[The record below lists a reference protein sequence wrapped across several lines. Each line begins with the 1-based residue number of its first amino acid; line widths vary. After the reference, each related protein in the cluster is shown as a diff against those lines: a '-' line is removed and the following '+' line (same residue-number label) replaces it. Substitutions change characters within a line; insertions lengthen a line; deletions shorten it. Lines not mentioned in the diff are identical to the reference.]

1 MRAHA
6 VILAGGKGERFW
18 PLSTPERPK
27 PFLRLFGGKSLLR
40 ATYERLLGL
49 FPPEA
54 IYLVVPPSLEAL
66 SWEELPELPRGNLL
80 LEPEPK
86 DTAHAVAFALRHL
99 PEGVLGFFP
108 ADHFVGDEAAFRED
122 LGLALE
128 AAGELPGLFALGVP
142 PTGPATGY
150 GYLEQ
155 GEEVRPRLFRVR
167 RFLEKPAKEVAQAL
181 YRSGRHYWNA
191 GIFLGRKGVWLEEFA
206 RHAPEVLSGAAPRI
220 SLDHAVM
227 ERSDRVYMVPASF
240 PWDDLGD
247 WLALERHLRGEG
259 ENLVLARHVGLD
271 TRGVI
276 VYAQG
281 EELIV
286 TLGLEDLLIVRA
298 GKVTLIA
305 RKDRVQ
311 ELKALLREMERSSEG
326 FLEGARAKGNI
337 P

>member
-66 SWEELPELPRGNLL
+66 SREELPELPRGNLL